1 MRLPIR
7 SLLLL
12 IGLLSVVAV
21 AVDIPAQY
29 RQTADQWRMKAERA
43 ELRDR
48 YKKGLPLA
56 GTPDLSKLTDRLAE
70 AKLTLGAP
78 VLVRIFKRESVLE
91 LWMQSGGRF
100 KLFASYPVC
109 RWAGELGPKISRG
122 DRQAPEGFYTVSKKQ
137 LNPASRW
144 HRSFNL
150 GYPNLFDKTHGRTG
164 DFIMVHG
171 GCSSA
176 GCFAVTNEA
185 VGEIWRLVTAALGK
199 GQTRF
204 QVQSFP
210 FRMTDANLALYKGH
224 RWHGFWQDLK
234 PGHDHFER
242 TGFPP
247 KIRVCGGRYAFLP
260 GLSGDDGSAAID
272 SGCSSPVPALTG
284 ETG

>member
-1 MRLPIR
+1 MRLPVR
-7 SLLLL
+7 SLLIA
-12 IGLLSVVAV
+12 IGILSVVIV
-21 AVDIPAQY
+21 AVDVPARY
-29 RQTADQWRMKAERA
+29 RQTLDQWRMAAERD
-43 ELRDR
+43 ELRKR
-48 YKKGLPLA
+48 YKSGLPLA
-56 GTPDLSKLTDRLAE
+56 GTPDLAKLKERLAD
-70 AKLTLGAP
+70 AKLSLGAP

-100 KLFASYPVC
+100 RLFASYPVC
-109 RWAGELGPKISRG
+109 RWAGDLGPKISRG

-150 GYPNLFDKTHGRTG
+150 GYPNLFDKAHGRTG

-185 VGEIWRLVTAALGK
+185 VDEIWRLVTAALGK

-224 RWHGFWQDLK
+224 RWHEFWEDLK
-234 PGHDHFER
+234 AGHDHFER
-242 TGFPP
+242 TGVPP
-247 KIRVCGGRYAFLP
+247 KIRVCGGRYSFLP
-260 GLSGDDGSAAID
+260 GEAGDDGSAAID
-272 SGCSSPVPALTG
+272 SGCSTSPPIAASSQG
-284 ETG
+284 

>member
-56 GTPDLSKLTDRLAE
+56 GTPDLAKLRDRLAE

-150 GYPNLFDKTHGRTG
+150 GYPNLFDKSHGRTG

-185 VGEIWRLVTAALGK
+185 VDEIWRLVTAALGK

-210 FRMTDANLALYKGH
+210 FRMTEANLALYKGH

-242 TGFPP
+242 TGLPP
-247 KIRVCGGRYAFLP
+247 KIRVCDGRYTFLP
-260 GLSGDDGSAAID
+260 GEAGDDGSAAID
-272 SGCSSPVPALTG
+272 SGCSSPVPIAASG
-284 ETG
+284 AG